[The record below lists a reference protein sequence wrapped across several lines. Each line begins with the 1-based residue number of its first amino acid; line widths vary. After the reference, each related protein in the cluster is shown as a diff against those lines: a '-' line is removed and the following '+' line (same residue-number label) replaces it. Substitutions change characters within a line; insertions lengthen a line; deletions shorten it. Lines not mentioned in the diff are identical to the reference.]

1 TMIDGEAAPEEAS
14 VVESFA
20 AGLGVDPRW
29 VQTLRK
35 LAEGHTLAL
44 RFDLARRIWVRDK
57 MAEAWSQGG
66 LRWLARTVAAMLNLK
81 EDRALADRYRA
92 LAGYP
97 AGSLGRAYADFVQ
110 RNGFQFPGEKGGGPE
125 AIIFHDLT
133 HVLSGYGTDP
143 SGETQV

>member
-1 TMIDGEAAPEEAS
+1 MDLRMPSPEIIPFGLRAMKTVALANGRFDEAERGLLAAAQDALGVSHDQDALPTITPAELAAAVVDPHLREQIVSGLIVMTMIDGEATPEEVG

-20 AGLGVDPRW
+20 AGLGVDPYW

-66 LRWLARTVAAMLNLK
+66 
-81 EDRALADRYRA
+81 
-92 LAGYP
+92 
-97 AGSLGRAYADFVQ
+97 
-110 RNGFQFPGEKGGGPE
+110 
-125 AIIFHDLT
+125 
-133 HVLSGYGTDP
+133 
-143 SGETQV
+143 